1 MNPILNVTTY
11 PFHTVTRGDLTEHS
25 AVTQK
30 VDIGGITEF
39 WVVCSGTEVK
49 FAIGYGNVVK
59 SSSSCR
65 DWSGSGCGRA
75 SWWWRVSL
83 SKSQGQKLK
92 RSFIQNVELTLWRHW
107 E

>member
-11 PFHTVTRGDLTEHS
+11 PFHTVTRGDLTKHS
-25 AVTQK
+25 AVAQK

-39 WVVCSGTEVK
+39 WVVCSGTKVK

-75 SWWWRVSL
+75 GWWWCVSL
-83 SKSQGQKLK
+83 DGSEVKLWGVQLFKIQKLA
-92 RSFIQNVELTLWRHW
+92 LGRHC

>member
-1 MNPILNVTTY
+1 MNTILNVTTY

-39 WVVCSGTEVK
+39 WVVCGGTKVK

-75 SWWWRVSL
+75 GWWWCVSL
-83 SKSQGQKLK
+83 DGSGG
-92 RSFIQNVELTLWRHW
+92 
-107 E
+107 

>member
-1 MNPILNVTTY
+1 MNTILNVTTY

-25 AVTQK
+25 AVAQQ
-30 VDIGGITEF
+30 VNIGSITEF

-75 SWWWRVSL
+75 GWWWCVSL
-83 SKSQGQKLK
+83 SKSQG
-92 RSFIQNVELTLWRHW
+92 
-107 E
+107 